1 MFFCSLLLD
10 PVNASSQLVALI
22 LEASL
27 SPPPRLCLRLGSA
40 SPKLLMI
47 SASLLLPSSL
57 AAMTPS
63 SMQHLAQPV
72 VSDSLLLLLVA
83 LGAEAA
89 DDVLLVDVLHVDT
102 LRSLIADS
110 TDFPGVQ
117 ERPIAELGGLPQ

>member
-1 MFFCSLLLD
+1 
-10 PVNASSQLVALI
+10 
-22 LEASL
+22 
-27 SPPPRLCLRLGSA
+27 
-40 SPKLLMI
+40 MI

-72 VSDSLLLLLVA
+72 VGDSLLLLLVA

-117 ERPIAELGGLPQ
+117 ERPIAELGDFLSDKSR